1 MTATRERPWWQT
13 VPSHLESQSGWS
25 LQITEADHEANE
37 FRCLGG
43 ATWDTKAERDA
54 AFDAIP
60 ESKTADRET
69 DDFSWI
75 VDVLDEDGFSIVADR
90 EIDEHV
96 VLELLGDS
104 SIESLRERAIERETV
119 GRAIGEAF
127 VAAQHG

>member
-1 MTATRERPWWQT
+1 MSADRDQRL
-13 VPSHLESQSGWS
+13 PSHKTSESGWS

-60 ESKTADRET
+60 ASETADRAV
-69 DDFSWI
+69 DDFSWM

-90 EIDEHV
+90 EVDEHV
-96 VLELLGDS
+96 VLELLGAS
-104 SIESLRERAIERETV
+104 SIEELRERAIEREAL

-127 VAAQHG
+127 VEAQHG

>member
-1 MTATRERPWWQT
+1 M
-13 VPSHLESQSGWS
+13 PSSHKTSESGWS

-60 ESKTADRET
+60 ASTTADSSV
-69 DDFSWI
+69 DDFSWM

-90 EIDEHV
+90 EVDEHV
-96 VLELLGDS
+96 VLGLLGDS
-104 SIESLRERAIERETV
+104 SIEALRERAIERETV
-119 GRAIGEAF
+119 GRAVGEAF
-127 VAAQHG
+127 VEALHG

>member
-1 MTATRERPWWQT
+1 MP
-13 VPSHLESQSGWS
+13 SQSDAGWS

-43 ATWDTKAERDA
+43 ATWNTKAERDA

-60 ESKTADRET
+60 ASTTADSAV
-69 DDFSWI
+69 DDFSWM

-96 VLELLGDS
+96 VLGLLGET
-104 SIESLRERAIERETV
+104 SIEDLRRRAIERESV

-127 VAAQHG
+127 VAAQYGR

>member
-1 MTATRERPWWQT
+1 
-13 VPSHLESQSGWS
+13 V
-25 LQITEADHEANE
+25 ANE

-43 ATWDTKAERDA
+43 ATWDTKAERDT

-60 ESKTADRET
+60 TSETSNREV

-96 VLELLGDS
+96 VLELLGS
-104 SIESLRERAIERETV
+104 NSIEDLREQAIERETL
-119 GRAIGEAF
+119 GRALGEAI
-127 VAAQHG
+127 VKAQYG

>member
-1 MTATRERPWWQT
+1 MPKTD
-13 VPSHLESQSGWS
+13 GWS

-37 FRCLGG
+37 FRRLGG

-60 ESKTADRET
+60 ASSTADRAS

-90 EIDEHV
+90 EIDEDV
-96 VLELLGDS
+96 VLELLGET
-104 SIESLRERAIERETV
+104 SIEDVRQRAIERETV
-119 GRAIGEAF
+119 GRAIGEVF